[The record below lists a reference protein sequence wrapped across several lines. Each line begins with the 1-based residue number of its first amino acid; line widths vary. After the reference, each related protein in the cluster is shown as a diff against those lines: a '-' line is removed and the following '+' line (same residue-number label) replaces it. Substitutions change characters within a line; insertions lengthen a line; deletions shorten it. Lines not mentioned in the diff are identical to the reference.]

1 MDVDAVVDLVFRLR
15 GSEVPADHG
24 YLLYTAIALEV
35 PAIHGDGAIGIHPL
49 QGRLVGGRRLALGR
63 ASRLVVRLSAERIP
77 ELLPLAGRRL
87 DVGGDGLMLGVPEVR
102 ALRPAAALRSRLVV
116 IKGFMEPAGFLE
128 AAQRQLA
135 ALGVEG
141 RMTLLRRRLGGP
153 LEGGRGSRDSVVRR
167 TLRVHDKEV
176 VGFAVRVGGLG
187 AEDSLRLQAVGLGGR
202 RRFGCGVFVPHE
214 GESKAT

>member
-15 GSEVPADHG
+15 GTVVPADHG
-24 YLLYTAIALEV
+24 YLLYAAIAKEV

-77 ELLPLAGRRL
+77 ELLPLAGRQL
-87 DVGGDGLMLGVPEVR
+87 DVGGDGLMVGVPEVR
-102 ALRPAAALRSRLVV
+102 ALRPAAALWSRLVV
-116 IKGFMEPAGFLE
+116 IKGFMEPIDFLE
-128 AAQRQLA
+128 ATQRKLA
-135 ALGVEG
+135 ALSVEG
-141 RMTLLRRRLGGP
+141 RITLMRRRLRTP
-153 LEGGRGSRDSVVRR
+153 LEGGRGGQDSVVRR
-167 TLRVHDKEV
+167 TLRVHDKDV
-176 VGFAVRVGGLG
+176 VGFAVRAEGLG

-202 RRFGCGVFVPHE
+202 RRFGGGVFVPHE